1 MADPIPLIHTAFALL
16 AGPARPEIGD
26 IVTIALCGSVSFEI
40 DATVDSLEISD
51 DGEIAVLVD
60 ATVDSL
66 EISDDGE
73 IAVLVDDTGCRWA
86 LPVASLERASA

>member
-26 IVTIALCGSVSFEI
+26 IVTIALRGSVSFEI
-40 DATVDSLEISD
+40 
-51 DGEIAVLVD
+51 D

-86 LPVASLERASA
+86 LPVASLERAAA